1 MMVIIPVSQHAVE
14 GRGLRSDRLP
24 ACQGGEGGGNEMVDK
39 LQQFCHLMSFEAA
52 VQNLQ
57 QRLVIVDPGNKSS
70 LDIHAAPTWRPLFLP
85 HLFLS
90 LPPITPIAYSPRF
103 GELKM
108 TTC

>member
-1 MMVIIPVSQHAVE
+1 MLWRDEACAVT
-14 GRGLRSDRLP
+14 GCRRARVVK
-24 ACQGGEGGGNEMVDK
+24 GGGKEMVDK

-103 GELKM
+103 GELKNDHVL
-108 TTC
+108 T